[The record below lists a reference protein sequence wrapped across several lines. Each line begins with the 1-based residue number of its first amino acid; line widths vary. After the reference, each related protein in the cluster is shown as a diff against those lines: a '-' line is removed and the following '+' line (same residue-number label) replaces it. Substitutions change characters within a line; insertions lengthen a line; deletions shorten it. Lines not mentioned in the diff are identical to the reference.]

1 MLLFRDS
8 SQRLLFIVGT
18 KRASFLVDDALC
30 ASSRVNERVKTYAEP
45 AHCPQL
51 LSIPRLLDIEE
62 SLGCFSF
69 PWGKSHD
76 RPPFCREGRDP
87 RFQGGQN
94 QGPDADA

>member
-51 LSIPRLLDIEE
+51 LPCIAAIQVPIQLDEEIELSHPELPRQDDVTSQEAA
-62 SLGCFSF
+62 C
-69 PWGKSHD
+69 
-76 RPPFCREGRDP
+76 
-87 RFQGGQN
+87 
-94 QGPDADA
+94 DAANAAAPSTGI